1 MLSGR
6 ALVWIAQIL
15 TVYRVV
21 LANDHTAREYRIAY
35 ALFGVLAVI
44 TSTFAI
50 SQRIRHFCQVRSQ
63 VSDAMSQDSDTMQ
76 RSESSLMS
84 RLKWELVKNSRDYR
98 YRAIELFLL
107 LLEDLPMVRDYRLAG
122 AFQWSH
128 AVWCTDPVRVVTPT
142 VRLRCSS
149 LGDFEWP
156 AGFQGGQPGS
166 IGPYF
171 CTCLEAFPAHLQH
184 SSLAWTFQVIF
195 GMLFS
200 GFMVGTKMQSLQAL
214 IRLHNRRQELQE
226 VIEQLETP
234 VKNVGQRAAS
244 LRNARRLSLG
254 VPLGDDSRNL
264 HLDEDEAAP
273 EEVSSATAASI

>member
-50 SQRIRHFCQVRSQ
+50 SQRVRHFCQVRSQ
-63 VSDAMSQDSDTMQ
+63 VSDAMSQDSDTVQ

-84 RLKWELVKNSRDYR
+84 KLKWELVKNSRDYR

-128 AVWCTDPVRVVTPT
+128 AVWCTDPVRIVAPT
-142 VRLRCSS
+142 VRLWCSS
-149 LGDFEWP
+149 LGDFKWP

-171 CTCLEAFPAHLQH
+171 GACIEAFPAHLLCITPRLLGH
-184 SSLAWTFQVIF
+184 S
-195 GMLFS
+195 
-200 GFMVGTKMQSLQAL
+200 
-214 IRLHNRRQELQE
+214 R
-226 VIEQLETP
+226 
-234 VKNVGQRAAS
+234 
-244 LRNARRLSLG
+244 
-254 VPLGDDSRNL
+254 
-264 HLDEDEAAP
+264 
-273 EEVSSATAASI
+273 

>member
-63 VSDAMSQDSDTMQ
+63 VSDAMSQDSDAMQ

-84 RLKWELVKNSRDYR
+84 RLKWEFVKNSRDYR

-128 AVWCTDPVRVVTPT
+128 AVWCTDPVCIVAST

-149 LGDFEWP
+149 LGDFKWP

-166 IGPYF
+166 IGPDF
-171 CTCLEAFPAHLQH
+171 GACIEAFPTHLLCITP
-184 SSLAWTFQVIF
+184 LACLDIPGDLWHAY
-195 GMLFS
+195 L
-200 GFMVGTKMQSLQAL
+200 GFHGWHEDA
-214 IRLHNRRQELQE
+214 
-226 VIEQLETP
+226 
-234 VKNVGQRAAS
+234 
-244 LRNARRLSLG
+244 
-254 VPLGDDSRNL
+254 VPAGLDS
-264 HLDEDEAAP
+264 AP
-273 EEVSSATAASI
+273 